1 MRPTFLIA
9 PREALPILQD
19 IPDFRDA
26 RAFADDDAL
35 HVIEALEGQDRP
47 LVVVEKHF
55 AATARGQAFI
65 DLLTM
70 ELKGSGGEFRI
81 AGVRRAARH
90 KLHERVFLDGGAAT
104 VLDISTI
111 GAHIVSSSP
120 VKPRQRVRVSLRDG
134 DRALTGTAVWVQL
147 ELPREGPRYS
157 AGIEFVPAAAATLA
171 EYISEIAR

>member
-9 PREALPILQD
+9 PKESIAILQE

-26 RAFADDDAL
+26 RAFADEDAL
-35 HVIEALEGQDRP
+35 HVIQALEGQDKP

-55 AATARGQAFI
+55 AATTRGQAFI
-65 DLLTM
+65 DLLTL

-90 KLHERVFLDGGAAT
+90 KLQERVYLDGGSST
-104 VLDISTI
+104 VLDISTM

-120 VKPRQRVRVSLRDG
+120 VKPQQRVRVSLREG